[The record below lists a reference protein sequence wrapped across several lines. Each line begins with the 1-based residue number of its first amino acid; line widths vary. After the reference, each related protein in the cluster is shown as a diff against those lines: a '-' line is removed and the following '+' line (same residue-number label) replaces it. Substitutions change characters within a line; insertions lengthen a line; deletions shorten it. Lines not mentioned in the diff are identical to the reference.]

1 MSGAAVGGHHDQEG
15 VPGVEGAGRR
25 HGEGDAAAGDAA
37 RGAGGQVTLRLPH
50 PGGGRA
56 GGPGRG
62 RHGAHSLGEENIPGE
77 FFKDLDVLIAV
88 TKNIS

>member
-15 VPGVEGAGRR
+15 VQGVEGAGRR
-25 HGEGDAAAGDAA
+25 DGEGDAAAGDAA
-37 RGAGGQVTLRLPH
+37 RGAGGPVTLRLPH

-62 RHGAHSLGEENIPGE
+62 RHRSHSLGEENISGE
-77 FFKDLDVLIAV
+77 YLYRHACFIAV
-88 TKNIS
+88 I